1 MPFFRKKKKEEV
13 RMVMRGFPGD
23 ANTCKCLLMAA
34 EKKIKLGKLVDEL
47 EPRKQKQMSFE
58 LPQFLNG
65 ENRIGSP

>member
-1 MPFFRKKKKEEV
+1 LARPSLE
-13 RMVMRGFPGD
+13 
-23 ANTCKCLLMAA
+23 ALNAI

-58 LPQFLNG
+58 LRQFLNE